1 MWKTY
6 NRVCMKID
14 LDAVEYNFDLLRK
27 GVSPDTKM
35 VAVIKADGYGHG
47 SVQIAN
53 ILEPKESMWGCA
65 TATLDEAVFLRNGG
79 FQKPILVLGAVFP
92 EQRQRMIEQEIRMT
106 TYSEEMAEE
115 VSSLAVKMGKKAY
128 IHIKIDTGMSRI
140 GFPADQESVKII
152 ERISQM
158 PNLELEGMYTHFAK
172 ADESD
177 KAFTQKQIDQYLWM
191 KTNLEKKGITFSY
204 YHCSNSAG
212 IMEMPEANM
221 DLVRAGI
228 SMYGLYPSMDI
239 MRNCE
244 EPLKPAMELIS
255 HITHVKWVEAGTP
268 VSYGGTFVTQKKTKI
283 ATIPVG
289 YGDGYPRSLSNEG
302 YVLIHGKAARILGR
316 VCMDQMMVDVTDI
329 ENVRFGDEV
338 TLIGYNGNAHL
349 RAEVLGELSDRFN
362 YELVCDLSK
371 RIPREYYRHGEIVEQ
386 TDYFG

>member
-1 MWKTY
+1 
-6 NRVCMKID
+6 
-14 LDAVEYNFDLLRK
+14 
-27 GVSPDTKM
+27 
-35 VAVIKADGYGHG
+35 
-47 SVQIAN
+47 
-53 ILEPKESMWGCA
+53 
-65 TATLDEAVFLRNGG
+65 
-79 FQKPILVLGAVFP
+79 
-92 EQRQRMIEQEIRMT
+92 
-106 TYSEEMAEE
+106 
-115 VSSLAVKMGKKAY
+115 
-128 IHIKIDTGMSRI
+128 MSRI

>member
-14 LDAVEYNFDLLRK
+14 LDAVEYNIEQLKKRVKPGVKLL
-27 GVSPDTKM
+27 
-35 VAVIKADGYGHG
+35 AVTKADGYGHG
-47 SVQIAN
+47 AMPIAK
-53 ILEPKESMWGCA
+53 ILESKEYMWGCA

-92 EQRQRMIEQEIRMT
+92 DQRQRMVEHEIRMT
-106 TYSEEMAEE
+106 TYTEEMAEE
-115 VSSLAVKMGKKAY
+115 VSSLAGKLGKKAY

-140 GFPADQESVKII
+140 GFPADQESAEII

-191 KTNLEKKGITFSY
+191 KTNLEKRGVTFSY

-228 SMYGLYPSMDI
+228 AMYGLYPSMDI

-244 EPLKPAMELIS
+244 EPLKPVMELIS
-255 HITHVKWVEAGTP
+255 HITHVKWVDEGTP

-329 ENVRFGDEV
+329 EDVRFGDKV

-371 RIPREYYRHGEIVEQ
+371 RIPREYYRHGEIIEQ